1 MKIGTKIFPD
11 ECPECGEVKVWI
23 KKPNSRIM
31 SEGGKTFSS
40 FTIIC
45 LKCKYETEVVKIRE
59 DYLREKTT
67 EIEDVTP
74 YKPNIFNKIV
84 SNIFSFFI
92 KNKIFTYKS
101 NRIF

>member
-1 MKIGTKIFPD
+1 MKIGTKDFPD
-11 ECPECGEVKVWI
+11 KCPECGEVKGWI
-23 KKPNSRIM
+23 RKPNCRIIP
-31 SEGGKTFSS
+31 EGGKSFSCFS
-40 FTIIC
+40 MIC

-84 SNIFSFFI
+84 S
-92 KNKIFTYKS
+92 KIFKH
-101 NRIF
+101 